1 MSSDKKWLTLKT
13 TEDNEE
19 FVVEESVAIMSNVIK
34 NMVEDGCAS
43 SVIPVPRV
51 KGNAMGKII
60 EFCKKHTEESDEK
73 VLKEF
78 DAEFL
83 NLGPDALYD
92 LMVSANFLEIKVL
105 LDSVTTKV
113 ADMIK
118 GKSSEEIRN
127 ILKIENDLSAE
138 EIEESRRE
146 NCWTRQE

>member
-92 LMVSANFLEIKVL
+92 LMV
-105 LDSVTTKV
+105 VTTKV